1 MLYFYYH
8 GSLPGPATLNLSV
21 GSKYASQPLYWHY
34 YNQERTRIDYYGT
47 LNSNAKGNIAVR
59 IEHFSTYLLTPAHR
73 IAGSEDKSGAID
85 LMNNQTGKE
94 NPHTGAREGRQ

>member
-1 MLYFYYH
+1 M
-8 GSLPGPATLNLSV
+8 
-21 GSKYASQPLYWHY
+21 
-34 YNQERTRIDYYGT
+34 
-47 LNSNAKGNIAVR
+47 R